1 MSKPCHSVTVHL
13 RTVGLLW
20 NDSVI
25 SPVIAILH
33 FNSSSIE
40 VGNIPKDTINMV
52 LDKSLNQMSHMSFLP
67 GHLTDFEI
75 TRTKGYSPATDR
87 AILSV

>member
-1 MSKPCHSVTVHL
+1 MAYC
-13 RTVGLLW
+13 GA

-33 FNSSSIE
+33 FNSSSME